1 MNIGDKVRVLRG
13 REEGII
19 TRIIDNKLIE
29 IEIEDG
35 FQIPVLKSEVVVVAK
50 EETAYF
56 KQDQPS
62 SPAAAEPSRT
72 SPNTPPANEGVF
84 LAFRPLNDR
93 IVAAYLI
100 NNSIQQLPFT
110 FYEERNSQLKGIACG
125 NLAAGSF
132 SKLAELNI
140 QQFEQWPSYVFQCL
154 FFSPRTTDT
163 LKVPLTKKIKFKASS
178 FYKSKKVAPVLNAEA
193 YTFRID
199 VETGTVDPQQLKES
213 LQANKEIQVQASG
226 VTEQPPAL
234 LDLHIEKL
242 TSDFANMSKQQ
253 MLQLQIDTFEKHL
266 DLAIAA
272 GMEEVTY
279 VHGVGNGTLKNA
291 IHKYLGQHE
300 QILFFKDAQKDKF
313 GYGGTM
319 VKIK

>member
-19 TRIIDNKLIE
+19 TRIIDSKLIE

-35 FQIPVLKSEVVVVAK
+35 FQIPVLKSEVVIVAK

-56 KQDQPS
+56 KQEQAS
-62 SPAAAEPSRT
+62 SPAAAEPAKAAPRS
-72 SPNTPPANEGVF
+72 TPVNEGIF

-93 IVAAYLI
+93 VVAAYLI
-100 NNSIQQLPFT
+100 NNSIQQLPFS
-110 FYEERNSQLKGIACG
+110 FFEERNSQLKGIACG

-140 QQFEQWPSYVFQCL
+140 QQFEQWPAYVFQCL
-154 FFSPRTTDT
+154 FFPPRATDQ
-163 LKVPLTKKIKFKASS
+163 LKVPLTKKIKFKAST
-178 FYKSKKVAPVLNAEA
+178 FYRSKKTAPVLNAEA
-193 YTFRID
+193 YTFRLD
-199 VETGTVDPQQLKES
+199 EQTMTVDPQQLKES
-213 LQANKEIQVQASG
+213 LHANKEIQAKAAGLS
-226 VTEQPPAL
+226 EAPPAL

-242 TSDFANMSKQQ
+242 TSDADGLSKQEMLKLQ
-253 MLQLQIDTFEKHL
+253 MDAFEKHL
-266 DLAIAA
+266 DMAIAA

-291 IHKYLGQHE
+291 IHKYLGQQE
-300 QILFFKDAQKDKF
+300 QVLFFSDAQKEKF
-313 GYGGTM
+313 GYGGTL
-319 VKIK
+319 VKLK